1 MRTKTKC
8 RAIKYWL
15 KFCEPEHQNKLSG
28 IAFTDQIGQDKR
40 ELWSSKLK
48 RLLNLAGLGDIWSA
62 KTNTPAIMNYIRQR
76 LLDIEQQ
83 TWISEIHNDERKDPH
98 RKNKLRTF
106 RKFKLTHDYENYLT
120 NVRNTNHRVA
130 ITKLRLSNHKLAIE
144 TGRYVK
150 PYQPPD
156 QRICPLCKTGLEDEE
171 HFLMNCIAYRDPRR
185 ELFNTLKKETNL
197 ILDSMTPSS
206 AFTTLI
212 SMKQGEKTQTIVAKY
227 VYDRFR
233 ERDRRVK
240 YNLV

>member
-28 IAFTDQIGQDKR
+28 IAFTDQIGQDKK
-40 ELWSSKLK
+40 ELWPSKLK

-62 KTNTPAIMNYIRQR
+62 KTNTPATMSYIRQR

-98 RKNKLRTF
+98 QKNKLRTF

-120 NVRNTNHRVA
+120 NVRNINHRVA
-130 ITKLRLSNHKLAIE
+130 ITKLRLSNHKQAIE
-144 TGRYVK
+144 TGRHVK

-156 QRICPLCKTGLEDEE
+156 QRISPLCKSGLEDP
-171 HFLMNCIAYRDPRR
+171 YKDPRGQ
-185 ELFNTLKKETNL
+185 LFNTLKKETNIFL
-197 ILDSMTPSS
+197 VSMTPSS
-206 AFTTLI
+206 AFPTLI
-212 SMKQGEKTQTIVAKY
+212 SMKQGEKTEKIVAKY
-227 VYDRFR
+227 ECDRFR
-233 ERDRRVK
+233 KRDRRVK

>member
-28 IAFTDQIGQDKR
+28 IAFTDQIGQDKK

-83 TWISEIHNDERKDPH
+83 TWITEIHNDERKDPH
-98 RKNKLRTF
+98 QKNKLRTF
-106 RKFKLTHDYENYLT
+106 RKFKLTHNYENYLT
-120 NVRNTNHRVA
+120 NVRNINHRVA
-130 ITKLRLSNHKLAIE
+130 ITKLRLSNHKLATE
-144 TGRYVK
+144 
-150 PYQPPD
+150 
-156 QRICPLCKTGLEDEE
+156 TGLEDEE

-185 ELFNTLKKETNL
+185 ELFNTLKNETNL

-212 SMKQGEKTQTIVAKY
+212 STKQGEKTQKIVVKY